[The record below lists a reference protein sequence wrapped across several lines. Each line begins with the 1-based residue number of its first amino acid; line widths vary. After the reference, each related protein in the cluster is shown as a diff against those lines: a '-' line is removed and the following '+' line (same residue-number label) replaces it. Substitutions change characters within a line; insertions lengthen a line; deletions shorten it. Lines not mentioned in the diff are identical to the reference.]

1 MNVKSTDI
9 PKQQQFFTDYW
20 NLYKKYY
27 DMEKEETDQLWEEL
41 KTDTDN
47 VLSKY
52 KNDDFYLLVQEM
64 IVSLVCE
71 VHRQCEKH
79 R

>member
-1 MNVKSTDI
+1 MNVKSCDI

-20 NLYKKYY
+20 ELYKKYHG
-27 DMEKEETDQLWEEL
+27 MEKEETDQLWEEL

-64 IVSLVCE
+64 IVSLICE
-71 VHRQCEKH
+71 IHRQCEKH